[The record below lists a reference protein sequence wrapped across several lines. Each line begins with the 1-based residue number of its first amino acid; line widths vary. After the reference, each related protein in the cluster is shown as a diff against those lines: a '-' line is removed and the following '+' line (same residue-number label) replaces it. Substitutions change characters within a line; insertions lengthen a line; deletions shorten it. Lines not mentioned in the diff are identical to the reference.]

1 NRPSSGPKQRRSE
14 PSSRSLAMPAGT
26 GVHPRRSRSKPPF
39 PTVRASAMRLPLPVL
54 AAVLLAAPL
63 LLAAPAAAQHRWI
76 APGFPS
82 PPASITERRLDAV
95 AAAMTAMAMVK
106 HSYRQMMASAA
117 PADRQRLASEA
128 QSALAKAVTDQGI
141 SLADFR
147 GILE

>member
-1 NRPSSGPKQRRSE
+1 
-14 PSSRSLAMPAGT
+14 
-26 GVHPRRSRSKPPF
+26 
-39 PTVRASAMRLPLPVL
+39 MRLPLPVL
-54 AAVLLAAPL
+54 AAVSAAVLLAAPL

-76 APGFPS
+76 APDFASPS
-82 PPASITERRLDAV
+82 ASITERKLDAV

-106 HSYRQMMASAA
+106 HGYRQMMASAA

-147 GILE
+147 GILEAAEGDAELRGKILKRLGVSGESEPGAEDDDPDAEPDE